1 MEYYTIDD
9 FWSARLNGLSQIRS
23 STLVTGWSFVS
34 EGLDTFKEAP
44 LTLSTEEFGSD
55 ADPMQSPI
63 ILVSAPG
70 AVGKST
76 LARQIAFIT
85 GSVYIDLATADP
97 VGGNFL
103 SGGLARSGLYNHW
116 QNEEITVLID
126 ALDEATLRA
135 TKEAFEAFLSDVAE
149 SSMNHVI
156 PTVLF
161 GRTGIVQDT
170 RSILTDKY
178 GHDIPVLEIGY
189 YGLEESLDFAEAV
202 LKARHPNRR
211 HPVVDRQALELLL
224 DNLRTQTASD
234 GDRFAGYAPVLHTV
248 AERVAAENNPQTLLV
263 DMQQGQLPT
272 VTLQSVVSDIL
283 NREQNKLHTLP
294 LQDPGLAGRLYSPEE
309 QLDRLV
315 SYLYGSA
322 VSVEL
327 PEMSLEDSETY
338 SNALEGWVE
347 EHPFV
352 DGNGNA
358 SSAVFEAVISTR
370 ALKKMDSSSRALQ
383 EELSKGDAANPFLYV
398 FYIDER
404 AELGTVS
411 VPEEHI
417 GVIYSS
423 LRASLSHG
431 ETASLLVE
439 ELDESNDAASTA
451 DVEIEFT
458 RRGDDNSRF
467 IQFTT
472 GVIGPIYLGAHV
484 KDVTIIM
491 PQSGIELGQNSD
503 VVLVAPVDIQC
514 DELVLH
520 ANKLIVENPPDSEAG
535 AVFLQAESLGGTPMS
550 SVPLIRNNANL
561 FTSWSG
567 SNTYPWRRFAV
578 ELSSTRD
585 EDPRM
590 DEALR
595 RFRKFVIEFRSHG
608 NRGLARHSSKIES
621 SRMTKGTGQ
630 AVLDLM
636 IADGIVSRVQAR
648 YHLDTGRL
656 AELTETTYA
665 DCMAYRFGPKAI
677 SFVQR
682 ALENID
688 G

>member
-1 MEYYTIDD
+1 MEYYTIDE
-9 FWSARLNGLSQIRS
+9 FWSARLSGTSHIKS

-85 GSVYIDLATADP
+85 GSVYIDLATAAP
-97 VGGNFL
+97 VGDNTL
-103 SGGLARSGLYNHW
+103 TGGLARSGLYPSW
-116 QNEEITVLID
+116 QAEEITALID
-126 ALDEATLRA
+126 GLDEATLKT

-149 SSMNHVI
+149 SSANRTV

-161 GRTGIVQDT
+161 GRTGAIQDAWIV
-170 RSILTDKY
+170 LTDKCGY
-178 GHDIPVLEIGY
+178 NVVVLEIGY
-189 YGLEESLDFAEAV
+189 YGREDSTNFAEAT
-202 LKARHPNRR
+202 LKTRHPNRQ
-211 HPVVDRQALELLL
+211 HSVVDRQAISLLL

-234 GDRFAGYAPVLHTV
+234 GDRFAGYAPVLHAV
-248 AERVAAENNPQTLLV
+248 AERVGRENNPQILIQ

-283 NREQNKLHTLP
+283 IREQSKLDALP
-294 LQDPGLAGRLYSPEE
+294 LQDPDIVGRLYSPQE

-327 PEMSLEDSETY
+327 PEMSPEDLETY
-338 SNALEGWVE
+338 SNALEGWVG

-352 DGNGNA
+352 DGDGNA
-358 SSAVFEAVISTR
+358 SSAVFEAVISTW
-370 ALKKMDSSSRALQ
+370 ALKKKDSSSRVLQ
-383 EELSKGDAANPFLYV
+383 EELSKGDATNPFLYV
-398 FYIDER
+398 FYIDEG
-404 AELGTVS
+404 AETGTIS

-431 ETASLLVE
+431 ETASLFIE
-439 ELDESNDAASTA
+439 DIDEDDDVSIAE
-451 DVEIEFT
+451 VEIEFT
-458 RRGDDNSRF
+458 RRGDDDSRL
-467 IQFTT
+467 IQFVT
-472 GVIGPIYLGAHV
+472 GVIGPIYLGAHI
-484 KDVTIIM
+484 KDVTIIA
-491 PQSGIELGQNSD
+491 PHAGIEIGQNSD
-503 VVLVAPVDIQC
+503 VVLVAPIDIQC

-520 ANKLIVENPPDSEAG
+520 ANKLIIENPSESETL
-535 AVFLQAESLGGTPMS
+535 AVFLQAKSLGGTPMS
-550 SVPLIRNNANL
+550 SVPLVRNNVEL
-561 FTSWSG
+561 FTSWPG
-567 SNTYPWRRFAV
+567 TNTYPWRKFGV
-578 ELSSTRD
+578 ELQSVRD
-585 EDPRM
+585 EDPRI

-595 RFRKFVIEFRSHG
+595 RLRKFVIEFRSHG

-656 AELTETTYA
+656 AELIGTTYA
-665 DCMAYRFGPKAI
+665 DCMAYRFGPRAI

-682 ALENID
+682 ALENFD